1 MLAVAVGAVLA
12 TAGGFAATQ
21 LEAAVRRRERERSAA
36 LMFGE
41 ILSALQ
47 TLAEVARETRL
58 RGDPYGPFTMRLI
71 RAAVR
76 ETETYERN
84 RTALYDL
91 HNAEIRIRI
100 HVLMVQVGLAL
111 EGVSETSS
119 QIAAVQAM
127 LEEQTPSD
135 DRLATL
141 QARQNSLLEAR
152 ESAFDFVLTAATEIT
167 SLVAALQPIAK
178 VNFEDLKRFS
188 GNPFSA

>member
-12 TAGGFAATQ
+12 TVGGFVATQ

-47 TLAEVARETRL
+47 TITEVARETRL
-58 RGDPYGPFTMRLI
+58 RGEPYGPFTMRLI
-71 RAAVR
+71 RAALR

-84 RTALYDL
+84 RATLYDL

-100 HVLMVQVGLAL
+100 HVLLVQVGLAL

-119 QIAAVQAM
+119 QIAALQAM
-127 LEEQTPSD
+127 LEEALQGD
-135 DRLATL
+135 DRQATL
-141 QARQNSLLEAR
+141 QARQESLLATR
-152 ESAFDFVLTAATEIT
+152 ETSFEFVLTVATEFR
-167 SLVAALQPIAK
+167 SLIAALQPLAK
-178 VNFEDLKRFS
+178 VNFDDLKRFS
-188 GNPFSA
+188 GNPFSN

>member
-1 MLAVAVGAVLA
+1 
-12 TAGGFAATQ
+12 
-21 LEAAVRRRERERSAA
+21 
-36 LMFGE
+36 
-41 ILSALQ
+41 
-47 TLAEVARETRL
+47 
-58 RGDPYGPFTMRLI
+58 
-71 RAAVR
+71 
-76 ETETYERN
+76 
-84 RTALYDL
+84 
-91 HNAEIRIRI
+91 
-100 HVLMVQVGLAL
+100 MVQVGLAL